1 MGENF
6 WGQPVNAEQMLYLLE
21 HQWKETQ
28 YNVAEKQEE
37 GNYLKKFWVPS
48 RTASSPKRVTTFI
61 YIQGIL
67 WCPTKSLDVLKW
79 HALW

>member
-1 MGENF
+1 MQNRCC
-6 WGQPVNAEQMLYLLE
+6 YLLE

-37 GNYLKKFWVPS
+37 GNYLKKIWVQS

-61 YIQGIL
+61 YI
-67 WCPTKSLDVLKW
+67 
-79 HALW
+79 